1 MPVLTPIAQSDTF
14 DQWRQKD
21 NDAINAL
28 NNQGINTVVQIVMP
42 LNDQDILVY
51 NLSDGFFENVGIA
64 AFVSAVITELAT
76 IPTSNLKPYYYASLR
91 TIF

>member
-1 MPVLTPIAQSDTF
+1 MPVIVPIAQTDTL

-21 NDAINAL
+21 NEAINAL
-28 NNQGINTVVQIVMP
+28 NNQGINSIVQIQMP
-42 LNDQDILVY
+42 LNNQDILVY
-51 NLSDGFFENVGIA
+51 NSTDGFFENVGIA

-76 IPTSNLKPYYYASLR
+76 IPTSNLKPYYFASLR